1 MSPGRSALFPGLSDL
16 GYAPAVRE
24 RRAHHRRAVDENAE
38 LIIPREYITLPCR
51 VVNLSEGGAGIVCD
65 VVPRAATRI
74 KLVMKDGRVFD
85 GVTAWYEDGQ
95 LGLNFA
101 DGVPPK

>member
-1 MSPGRSALFPGLSDL
+1 MFPGLTDL
-16 GYAPAVRE
+16 GYAPGLRE
-24 RRAHHRRAVDENAE
+24 RRVHDRRPVNEDAE
-38 LIIPREYITLPCR
+38 LIIPSEYITLPCR
-51 VVNLSEGGAGIVCD
+51 VRNLSDGGAGIECD

-95 LGLNFA
+95 LGLSFVA
-101 DGVPPK
+101 G